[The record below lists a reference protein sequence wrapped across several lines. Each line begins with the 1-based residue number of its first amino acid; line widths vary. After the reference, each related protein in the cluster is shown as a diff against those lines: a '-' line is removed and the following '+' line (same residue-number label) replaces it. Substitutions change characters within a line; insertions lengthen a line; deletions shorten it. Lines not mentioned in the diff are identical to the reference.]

1 MLCLHG
7 FFSEVVTFSFF
18 WILFYA
24 WTISDSYNPKGPDP
38 LPENEVLVKS
48 DKKMMKDE
56 MKQYR
61 ICEIVPNG
69 SVFSGPLIGF

>member
-1 MLCLHG
+1 MVTRAFKRFNNFG
-7 FFSEVVTFSFF
+7 F
-18 WILFYA
+18 
-24 WTISDSYNPKGPDP
+24 ISDSYNPKGPDP
-38 LPENEVLVKS
+38 QPENEVLVKS